1 MPIPTGCPKNRF
13 SDESDFC
20 PEGKPLAREI
30 RLESLQNDSCKNE
43 TGIPEKGSLSHFF
56 AGRAKSDFL
65 QEARTIAG
73 L

>member
-1 MPIPTGCPKNRF
+1 M
-13 SDESDFC
+13 
-20 PEGKPLAREI
+20 AREI